1 MQFHCKTPRR
11 GTHRKAHHER
21 ADQHHSRPVR
31 RGPGEH
37 HSGRTGAVV
46 TPDKPK
52 PAKKAR
58 AKKSNIPTAVANQ
71 TPLRDLEAQMLAN
84 LVKVAAVRKDPTKI
98 TRPYLAKRF
107 PAMVKLVDRGDLQ
120 YYTAARYGSAHDNAW
135 ISDAL
140 IARLRAGVKK
150 A

>member
-1 MQFHCKTPRR
+1 MSAQTSTTP
-11 GTHRKAHHER
+11 APSAE
-21 ADQHHSRPVR
+21 DQASISAEPQMEVHSQ
-31 RGPGEH
+31 

-84 LVKVAAVRKDPTKI
+84 LVKVAAVRKDPTEI